1 MWGRGSQT
9 RRGDTGQTVARWSP
23 LVPITSSLDSPV
35 RSVVCVRCKPMQMVT
50 VMVEVRG
57 QCAPV
62 QWSALG
68 TVSTSS
74 GR

>member
-1 MWGRGSQT
+1 M
-9 RRGDTGQTVARWSP
+9 RR
-23 LVPITSSLDSPV
+23 
-35 RSVVCVRCKPMQMVT
+35 VVCVRCRPMQMVVT

-62 QWSALG
+62 QWSELG

-74 GR
+74 AR